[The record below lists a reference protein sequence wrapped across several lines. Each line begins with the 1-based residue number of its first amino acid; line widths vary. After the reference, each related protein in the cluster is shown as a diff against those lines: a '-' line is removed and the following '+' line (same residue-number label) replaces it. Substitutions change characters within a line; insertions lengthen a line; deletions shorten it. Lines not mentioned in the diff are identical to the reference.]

1 MAKLPLSVHGIDH
14 VVLKVSDVAR
24 SIAFYES
31 MLGLRLERILD
42 SVPVYQMRCGANL
55 VDLVPLAAGETL
67 PPREAR
73 GIEHLCLAVDA
84 QLEPLLAALA
94 AHGVA
99 VASAPREVYGAKG
112 FGTSIYIRDPD
123 DYEIELKLGYCATPV
138 RQASAGAAPASP
150 VRSPAGSA

>member
-55 VDLVPLAAGETL
+55 VDLVPLAAGEAL

-84 QLEPLLAALA
+84 EFEPLLAALA
-94 AHGVA
+94 AHGVPI
-99 VASAPREVYGAKG
+99 ASTPREVYGARG

-138 RQASAGAAPASP
+138 RQASASAAPTSP
-150 VRSPAGSA
+150 ARSPADSA